1 MATKKYLDETG
12 VTYLWSKIK
21 NKIWNNEIY
30 YTNLENGVPSGAV
43 YFRKDVSVGNLV
55 IEGSLQ
61 SGDGNTYF
69 LPERTGTIVVTDG
82 VDGTIPAQYLP
93 SYVDDVLEYV
103 SKSNFPSQGETGK
116 IYVALDT
123 NLTYRWSG
131 TQYVEISKSL
141 ALGETSSTAYPGDK
155 GALLYSTLNDLI
167 SNWFLPNGML
177 NYYGVQVKKTDSRGD
192 LNTLAMY
199 GNGYFEHET
208 GSGKARFWMFTSE
221 DAPTEKKA
229 NEYILATT
237 DDIPEAMNEN
247 EIQAAINA
255 AA

>member
-12 VTYLWSKIK
+12 VTYLWTKIK

-61 SGDGNTYF
+61 SGAGNTYF

-82 VDGTIPAQYLP
+82 VDGTIPTQYLP
-93 SYVDDVLEYV
+93 SYVDDVLEYA
-103 SKSNFPSQGETGK
+103 SKSNFPSSGEPGK

-123 NLTYRWSG
+123 NLTYRWSS

-155 GALLYSTLNDLI
+155 GALLYSTLNDLV

-199 GNGYFEHET
+199 GNGYFEYET
-208 GSGKARFWMFTSE
+208 GSGKARFWLFTSE

-237 DDIPEAMNEN
+237 EDIPTPMGNADIDEA
-247 EIQAAINA
+247 IAKAA
-255 AA
+255 

>member
-1 MATKKYLDETG
+1 MTTKKYLDSDG
-12 VTYLWSKIK
+12 VSYLWDKIK

-30 YTNLENGVPSGAV
+30 YTNLENGVPSSPV
-43 YFRKDVSVGNLV
+43 YFRKDVSVGNLA
-55 IEGSLQ
+55 IEGNLK
-61 SGDGNTYF
+61 SGEGNTYF

-82 VDGTIPAQYLP
+82 IDGIIPSQYLP
-93 SYVDDVLEYV
+93 SYVDDVLEF
-103 SKSNFPSQGETGK
+103 SGASLFPSEGEPGK
-116 IYVALDT
+116 IYVDT
-123 NLTYRWSG
+123 TTNKTYRWSG
-131 TQYVEISKSL
+131 SQYTEISESL

-208 GSGKARFWMFTSE
+208 GSGKARFWLFTSE
-221 DAPTEKKA
+221 EAIDRPST
-229 NEYILATT
+229 NDYILATT
-237 DDIPEAMNEN
+237 DDIPEAMNSSDIDN
-247 EIQAAINA
+247 AIGA
-255 AA
+255 